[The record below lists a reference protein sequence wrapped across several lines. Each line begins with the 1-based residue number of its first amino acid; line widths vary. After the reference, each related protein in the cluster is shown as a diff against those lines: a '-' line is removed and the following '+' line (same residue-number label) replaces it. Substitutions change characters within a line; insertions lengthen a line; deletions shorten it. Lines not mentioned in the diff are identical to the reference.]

1 MTSVKS
7 KLFAVKKTRRIG
19 VDAARWSRQTM
30 GETTAEGRLY
40 KLFARRGMTYTTA
53 LRRFF
58 ALRRGANR
66 WRWAVFRIAPLAQS
80 DDDGGWQPPK
90 DAV

>member
-7 KLFAVKKTRRIG
+7 NCLPSKKTRRIG
-19 VDAARWSRQTM
+19 VDAARWSRQPM
-30 GETTAEGRLY
+30 GEATAEGRLD

-58 ALRRGANR
+58 GLRRWRNPMMMADGNR
-66 WRWAVFRIAPLAQS
+66 RRMLYNIFH
-80 DDDGGWQPPK
+80 K
-90 DAV
+90 N

>member
-30 GETTAEGRLY
+30 GEATAEGRLY
-40 KLFARRGMTYTTA
+40 NCSPR
-53 LRRFF
+53 
-58 ALRRGANR
+58 
-66 WRWAVFRIAPLAQS
+66 LACLP
-80 DDDGGWQPPK
+80 GVGCE
-90 DAV
+90 

>member
-19 VDAARWSRQTM
+19 VDAVRWSRQTM
-30 GETTAEGRLY
+30 EEATAEGRLY

-53 LRRFF
+53 L
-58 ALRRGANR
+58 LR
-66 WRWAVFRIAPLAQS
+66 
-80 DDDGGWQPPK
+80 
-90 DAV
+90 

>member
-19 VDAARWSRQTM
+19 VDAARWSRQPM

-40 KLFARRGMTYTTA
+40 NRSPRLACLPGASCIMRESTAEERLYKLFARRGVTFLQPLFGGFSHCA
-53 LRRFF
+53 V
-58 ALRRGANR
+58 GANR
-66 WRWAVFRIAPLAQS
+66 
-80 DDDGGWQPPK
+80 
-90 DAV
+90 

>member
-40 KLFARRGMTYTTA
+40 KLFASREMGF
-53 LRRFF
+53 LQ
-58 ALRRGANR
+58 
-66 WRWAVFRIAPLAQS
+66 PLF
-80 DDDGGWQPPK
+80 GGRCEWI
-90 DAV
+90 DVTG

>member
-19 VDAARWSRQTM
+19 VDAARWSRQPM
-30 GETTAEGRLY
+30 GEATAEGRLD

-53 LRRFF
+53 LRR
-58 ALRRGANR
+58 
-66 WRWAVFRIAPLAQS
+66 
-80 DDDGGWQPPK
+80 
-90 DAV
+90 

>member
-30 GETTAEGRLY
+30 GETTAEGR
-40 KLFARRGMTYTTA
+40 
-53 LRRFF
+53 
-58 ALRRGANR
+58 
-66 WRWAVFRIAPLAQS
+66 
-80 DDDGGWQPPK
+80 
-90 DAV
+90 

>member
-53 LRRFF
+53 LRRL
-58 ALRRGANR
+58 LRVHWCHGVGR
-66 WRWAVFRIAPLAQS
+66 PT
-80 DDDGGWQPPK
+80 PC
-90 DAV
+90 

>member
-40 KLFARRGMTYTTA
+40 NRSPRLAC
-53 LRRFF
+53 LP
-58 ALRRGANR
+58 GASCIMRDLPPN
-66 WRWAVFRIAPLAQS
+66 
-80 DDDGGWQPPK
+80 GGCINYLQGGG
-90 DAV
+90 

>member
-30 GETTAEGRLY
+30 GDTTAEGRLY
-40 KLFARRGMTYTTA
+40 NRSPRLAC
-53 LRRFF
+53 LP
-58 ALRRGANR
+58 GASCIMR
-66 WRWAVFRIAPLAQS
+66 DLPLK
-80 DDDGGWQPPK
+80 GGCINYLQGGG
-90 DAV
+90 

>member
-19 VDAARWSRQTM
+19 VDAARWSWQTM

-40 KLFARRGMTYTTA
+40 NRSPRLAC
-53 LRRFF
+53 LP
-58 ALRRGANR
+58 GASCIMR
-66 WRWAVFRIAPLAQS
+66 DL
-80 DDDGGWQPPK
+80 PPK
-90 DAV
+90 GGCINYLQAEE